1 MSRAFWGSYYSSEME
16 KSERKLHRRSIR
28 DASNPFEF
36 PDAEFQHLF
45 RMGKNCV
52 LYSCEDLKEALT
64 TKCCRWTT
72 SAHKSQD
79 HGCCSNNSQ
88 QITDPNYWS
97 YCQYTNA
104 KVHIIPGNR
113 LPGKLWLEA
122 RSEAWFA

>member
-72 SAHKSQD
+72 SAHKS
-79 HGCCSNNSQ
+79 
-88 QITDPNYWS
+88 
-97 YCQYTNA
+97 
-104 KVHIIPGNR
+104 
-113 LPGKLWLEA
+113 KLLL
-122 RSEAWFA
+122 ST